1 MLITGS
7 QLTNMRKIYTSF
19 SALLLIAILLFCCS
33 RLRADDAWPPQSWL
47 LNSLAKAVPGI
58 LATFDHDSGRFNAAQ
73 WSCQEQHAL
82 FPLAAAWAFEDPKN
96 PFYHDR
102 QLLAVI
108 GKGGD
113 ALCAAQDAKGRLP
126 YARPAR
132 DQSQSGYVPWTFS
145 RGARCYLLV
154 KDHLPP
160 EQRERWRQGLTT
172 AFNEIHL
179 LDKGQDGPYHA
190 HLAAALFIAGR
201 ALDQPAWQDN
211 ARQDMARLVDRQSP
225 DGCWLGSWGPAL
237 SHNNSLLEALGL
249 YYAVAQ
255 DPAVVGAL
263 AQGARFHLAV
273 TWPDGTAVSA
283 IDDRQP
289 FQQIKNIGNVGFS
302 WTAPGRLFL
311 HRQLR
316 TLVEANQSVDADYAA
331 AMLIFGG
338 KGPTSG
344 KDSAPAGSAFH
355 SQDGLMHIQH
365 QTPWRVCFSAY
376 TAPPA
381 KQRWLLDRHN
391 MLDIYHDALGL
402 VAGGGNGKGQPLWS
416 SFVFTP
422 LSDSEDKF
430 DEAPSNAP
438 SGIPTAARIIDSP
451 TGPLLQLNYGKT
463 QCRIAATPQ
472 TDGDLQLSYAI
483 SAMPHPVQGEA
494 NIPFLRRK
502 GPLRLAN
509 GAIFRLGDQPLTI
522 SGKDAGGF
530 FAWGGLQVTFPANAT
545 LHWPVFRRPTADGS
559 PAASANLANARL
571 VMSVPIDQQ
580 NPDVALLL
588 RQVPEN
594 IPGLISHPAKSLS
607 LFSPSATPAKYIKE
621 LDAVFLSANRP
632 GESMTLT
639 VPNTKT
645 GRYELYVEFVLNPNY
660 GTALVTGNGQ
670 QPGRSFDC
678 YAPDYDSSGLVPCGD
693 VELTATDLVL
703 TIRSVARNPRST
715 GCFLAVKAVHLR
727 PAATTATTSSPIK
740 NQTAT
745 QP

>member
-1 MLITGS
+1 
-7 QLTNMRKIYTSF
+7 MRKIIPTLPSF
-19 SALLLIAILLFCCS
+19 VLLAALLLSCGCLG
-33 RLRADDAWPPQSWL
+33 ADDTWPPQSWL
-47 LNSLAKAVPGI
+47 LNCLVKAVPGI
-58 LATFDHDSGRFNAAQ
+58 LATFDHDSGRFNPAQ
-73 WSCQEQHAL
+73 WSCQEQHAI
-82 FPLAAAWAFEDPKN
+82 FHLAAAWAFEDPKN

-126 YARPAR
+126 YIRPAR
-132 DQSQSGYVPWTFS
+132 GQSQSGYVPWTFS
-145 RGARCYLLV
+145 RWARCYLLV
-154 KDHLPP
+154 KDQLPP

-172 AFNEIHL
+172 AFSEIYL
-179 LDKGQDGPYHA
+179 LSQGLDGPYHA

-237 SHNNSLLEALGL
+237 SHNNSLLEAMGL

-344 KDSAPAGSAFH
+344 KDSAPAGSAFR
-355 SQDGLMHIQH
+355 SQDGLMHIHPQA
-365 QTPWRVCFSAY
+365 PWRVCFSAY

-402 VAGGGNGKGQPLWS
+402 VAGGGNGKGQALWS

-430 DEAPSNAP
+430 DEAPNNAP
-438 SGIPTAARIIDSP
+438 SGIPTAAKIISSP

-472 TDGDLQLSYAI
+472 ADGALQLSYAI
-483 SAMPHPVQGEA
+483 SAMPQPVQGEVH
-494 NIPFLRRK
+494 IPFLRRK
-502 GPLRLAN
+502 GPLQLAN
-509 GAIFRLGDQPLTI
+509 NTIIRLGDEPLNI

-530 FAWGGLQVTFPANAT
+530 FAWGGLQVTFPASAT

-639 VPNTKT
+639 VPNKKA